1 MGMPKEIAEFIA
13 RLYNCC
19 LDLRH
24 VWLIAQ
30 DHAAAAAASLPRWEL
45 LAFANDETLKRL
57 RKTDALHR
65 DDIDVMVVTDG
76 DRFENAW
83 GPRQLSGSLARW
95 GWRQAAAS
103 EAYYDEAKWAADS
116 SDGTVV
122 RVRRKAVLLWS
133 RTARA

>member
-1 MGMPKEIAEFIA
+1 MSKEITEFIS
-13 RLYNCC
+13 RLLQCC

-30 DHAAAAAASLPRWEL
+30 DRAAAAASVPRWEL
-45 LAFANDETLKRL
+45 LAFANDETLERL
-57 RKTDALHR
+57 RRTDALHR

-95 GWRQAAAS
+95 GWRQAAAA
-103 EAYYDEAKWAADS
+103 EAYYDEAKWAGDS
-116 SDGTVV
+116 SDGNVV

-133 RTARA
+133 GSFRA